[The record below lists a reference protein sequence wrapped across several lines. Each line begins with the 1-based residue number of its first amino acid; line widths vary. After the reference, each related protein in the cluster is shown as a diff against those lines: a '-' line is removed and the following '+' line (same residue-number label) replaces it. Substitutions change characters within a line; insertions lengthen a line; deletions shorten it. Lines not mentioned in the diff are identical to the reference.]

1 MTDRSV
7 EDRLADCVATVF
19 PELSRDEIPRA
30 GSASLANW
38 DSLAMVTLVSLV
50 EEEFEVQFSL
60 DDYQLAASYALLLDH
75 LNSTGCD
82 V

>member
-1 MTDRSV
+1 MIGRSL
-7 EDRLADCVATVF
+7 EDRLTDCVAIVF

-30 GSASLANW
+30 GGASLANW

-50 EEEFEVQFSL
+50 EEEFDVHFSI
-60 DDYQLAASYALLLDH
+60 DEYQLAASYALLLDH
-75 LNSTGCD
+75 LKSTNRD